1 MNSQNI
7 NSYFQAKS
15 NNAQNLLMPSQTNN
29 ISPNNIPT
37 NQGIVQYPRYNV
49 EYNSNNINLA
59 NEQYT
64 DKRLR
69 SFIWRMAAGFSIF
82 GLLIILFLFIF
93 PPNFEVYS

>member
-7 NSYFQAKS
+7 NSCFPDNS

-29 ISPNNIPT
+29 FSPNDRPT
-37 NQGIVQYPRYNV
+37 NQGIVQIPRYNV

-69 SFIWRMAAGFSIF
+69 SFIRGMAVGFSIF
-82 GLLIILFLFIF
+82 CLLMVLFLFIF
-93 PPNFEVYS
+93 PPML

>member
-69 SFIWRMAAGFSIF
+69 SFIWRMVAGFSIF

-93 PPNFEVYS
+93 PPHF

>member
-1 MNSQNI
+1 
-7 NSYFQAKS
+7 
-15 NNAQNLLMPSQTNN
+15 MPSQTNN

-93 PPNFEVYS
+93 PPNF

>member
-93 PPNFEVYS
+93 PPNF